1 MLKCLLKKI
10 KMKITLKL
18 KIHFSFYNNCL
29 LQKFENYLIAKSLQD
44 LKKRSKGWINR
55 VQMDNSNIHMIY
67 VLLDG
72 VGDLPHPDLDGKTP
86 LEAAN
91 TPTLDKIASNGTIGE
106 VISVGKGIA
115 PESDIAVFNML
126 GYKFEHAD
134 YAGRGVIEAIGVGI
148 DFKDGDLALRGNY
161 STLDENEVIT
171 DRRAGRHI
179 EKEDADGIAK
189 ELEEKIQFSI
199 PDTKIVVAPT
209 IGHRVTVRIRAPS
222 KKLSSRITNT
232 DPAYSN
238 IGGMGVAKAVGDFLK
253 VEKCLPLEDVED
265 AKITSNLVNEFS
277 EQSIN
282 IMKNSD
288 INKKR
293 KEQNKKQLSCILLR
307 DAGNKYPDVPP
318 INEKHEMKFS
328 CIVDM
333 PVELG
338 ISEVLKMKAFEA
350 GGLTD
355 YEEKAKVA
363 AKAMETH
370 NAIYVHLKGPD
381 EFGHDGDAIGKMKN
395 IEEIDQRFFKTL
407 VENIDSSNVAI
418 IISAD
423 HSTPCINKG
432 HSDDPVPVVV
442 SADFIKNDGTT
453 RMTEEQAKKGS
464 IGLLQGAE
472 VVTKSLELIRSQI
485 KPNH

>member
-1 MLKCLLKKI
+1 
-10 KMKITLKL
+10 
-18 KIHFSFYNNCL
+18 
-29 LQKFENYLIAKSLQD
+29 
-44 LKKRSKGWINR
+44 
-55 VQMDNSNIHMIY
+55 MDNSDVHMIY

-86 LEAAN
+86 LEAAK
-91 TPTLDKIASNGTIGE
+91 TPILDKIASNGAIGE

-126 GYKFEHAD
+126 GYKFNHAE
-134 YAGRGVIEAIGVGI
+134 YVGRGVIEAIGVGI

-161 STLDENEVIT
+161 STLNDEGVII

-189 ELEEKIQFSI
+189 EIEEQLEFSN
-199 PDTKIVVAPT
+199 PDTSVVVAPT
-209 IGHRVTVRIRAPS
+209 IGHRVTVRIRTNS
-222 KKLSSRITNT
+222 KTLSSKITNT

-253 VEKCLPLEDVED
+253 IEKCLPLEDNED
-265 AKITSNLVNEFS
+265 SRFTANLVNEFS
-277 EQSIN
+277 DKSIS
-282 IMKNSD
+282 ILKNSQ

-307 DAGNKYPDVPP
+307 DAGNKYPDVIP
-318 INEKHEMKFS
+318 INEKYGMKFS

-338 ISEVLKMKAFEA
+338 ISDVLEMKAFEA

-363 AKAMETH
+363 AKAMETQ
-370 NAIYVHLKGPD
+370 NSIYVHLKGPD

-407 VENIDSSNVAI
+407 VENIDSSKVAI
-418 IISAD
+418 IVSAD

-432 HSDDPVPVVV
+432 HSDDPVPVLV
-442 SADFIKNDGTT
+442 SGDFIQNDGTT

-472 VVTKSLELIRSQI
+472 VVEKSLELIKSGT
-485 KPNH
+485 K

>member
-1 MLKCLLKKI
+1 M
-10 KMKITLKL
+10 
-18 KIHFSFYNNCL
+18 NN
-29 LQKFENYLIAKSLQD
+29 SD
-44 LKKRSKGWINR
+44 
-55 VQMDNSNIHMIY
+55 VHMIY

-91 TPTLDKIASNGTIGE
+91 TPTLDKIASNGVIGE
-106 VISVGKGIA
+106 VISVGKGIS

-126 GYKFEHAD
+126 GYKFNHAD
-134 YAGRGVIEAIGVGI
+134 YAGRGVIEAIGIGI
-148 DFKDGDLALRGNY
+148 DFKNGDLALRGNF
-161 STLDENEVIT
+161 STLNEKKIII

-179 EKEDADGIAK
+179 EKEDADGVAREI
-189 ELEEKIQFSI
+189 EEKIKFLNPETS
-199 PDTKIVVAPT
+199 VVVSPT
-209 IGHRVTVRIRAPS
+209 IGHRVTVRIRS
-222 KKLSSRITNT
+222 KSENLSSRITNT

-253 VEKCLPLEDVED
+253 IEKCLPLEED
-265 AKITSNLVNEFS
+265 KDSKSTADIVNEFS
-277 EQSIN
+277 DKSIA
-282 IMKNSD
+282 ILKESK

-293 KEQNKKQLSCILLR
+293 QEQNKKILSCILLR
-307 DAGNKYPDVPP
+307 DAGNKYPDVIP
-318 INEKHEMKFS
+318 INKKYGMNFS

-355 YEEKAKVA
+355 YEEKARVA
-363 AKAMETH
+363 AKAMETQ

-407 VENIDSSNVAI
+407 VENIDSSNTAI
-418 IISAD
+418 VISAD

-432 HSDDPVPVVV
+432 HSDDPVPVLV
-442 SADFIKNDGTT
+442 SGDFIENDGTT

-472 VVTKSLELIRSQI
+472 VITKSLELIKFQR
-485 KPNH
+485 